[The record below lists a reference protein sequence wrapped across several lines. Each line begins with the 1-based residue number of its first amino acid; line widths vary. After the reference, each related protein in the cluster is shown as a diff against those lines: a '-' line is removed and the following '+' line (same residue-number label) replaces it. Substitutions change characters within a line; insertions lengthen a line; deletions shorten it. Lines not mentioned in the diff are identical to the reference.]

1 MKIILSNTIGIP
13 IYEQIKEQIK
23 TAIYTNKINEDEQ
36 LPSIRQLAKE
46 LKISVITTTRA
57 YNDLESEGFITSVAG
72 KGFYVMPK
80 NKELIKEQAYKAI
93 EEHYLEIQKIVNNS
107 GISEKELEEIINS
120 IKESE
125 LNDK

>member
-107 GISEKELEEIINS
+107 GISEKEFEEIINS

>member
-80 NKELIKEQAYKAI
+80 NKELIKEQAYKTI